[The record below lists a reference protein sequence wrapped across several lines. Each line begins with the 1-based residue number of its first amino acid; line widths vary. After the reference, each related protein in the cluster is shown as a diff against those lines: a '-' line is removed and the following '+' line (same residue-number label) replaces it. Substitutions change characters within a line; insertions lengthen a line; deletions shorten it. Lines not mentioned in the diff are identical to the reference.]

1 MTYIAILVAALL
13 VLLAVCLV
21 LTAKL
26 GARHRDRAETTG
38 RLETAISGEKSAL
51 RQLRLASHNLRAIG
65 MTLQGHAEHVEAG
78 GKPDPAGIANAAI
91 GVLDTADYM
100 HEWAEHSESTHVL
113 NEEVLSLRSAL
124 DEAISTIARAIRP
137 GQRSWNVDPEV
148 LTVQLRADRRALR
161 HVLMRAL
168 SVAARSTGHDHTIDI
183 RMQPGEI
190 ELGKRAVELVIEGQA
205 APAGQGN
212 PAIGGGSPD
221 LRLTLAHALIRA
233 HGGKLELDQRDNL
246 SVHIAF
252 PVERVVKSSDG
263 ARVPPTVDVTRREN
277 DDRWRDLPVS

>member
-21 LTAKL
+21 LAAKL
-26 GARHRDRAETTG
+26 GGRHRDASDNSG
-38 RLETAISGEKSAL
+38 RLESAISGEKAAL

-78 GKPDPAGIANAAI
+78 GKPDPIGIANAAI
-91 GVLDTADYM
+91 GVLDAADYM

-137 GQRSWNVDPEV
+137 GQRNWKVDPDV
-148 LTVQLRADRRALR
+148 FAVQLRADRRALR

-168 SVAARSTGHDHTIDI
+168 SVAARSNGHDDTIDI
-183 RMQPGEI
+183 RTQAGEI
-190 ELGKRAVELVIEGQA
+190 EVGQRAVELVIEGQT
-205 APAGQGN
+205 GHGN

-221 LRLTLAHALIRA
+221 LRLTLAHALIQA
-233 HGGKLELDQRDNL
+233 HGGKLAVDQHDGL

-252 PVERVVKSSDG
+252 PVDRVVQESADG
-263 ARVPPTVDVTRREN
+263 ARLPPTVRRHPAAKTTI
-277 DDRWRDLPVS
+277 DGAICR